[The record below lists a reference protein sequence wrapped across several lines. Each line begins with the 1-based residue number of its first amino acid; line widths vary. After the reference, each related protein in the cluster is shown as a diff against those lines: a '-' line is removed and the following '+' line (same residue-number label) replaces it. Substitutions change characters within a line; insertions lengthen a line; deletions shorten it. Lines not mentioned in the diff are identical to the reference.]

1 MTKTRRTTTT
11 TSTPSFVRFPIV
23 LLLIV
28 CSTGLQTFRCN
39 NNVVHAFGV
48 TRKIATT
55 KRTTSTTYRER
66 RISAR
71 LNASSSSSIQQTS
84 EQKSRRKELL
94 KRDGP
99 YFKLDRF
106 TGDIEFGA
114 ATNLVTD
121 FSKQNPNADKS
132 SIEEWLSDSDG
143 RGLALSIWDES
154 LLEELGNGV
163 YRIQTMPL
171 QFVTLQLQPQVDLQM
186 WTQPPGENRAGRQLP
201 PIFKLQ
207 SIGFETNLRLL
218 PGLGITSSE
227 SLGIVVEVAGDL
239 RPTTDGTGVTG
250 TISFQTKGI
259 LPPPLRILP
268 ESVLQ
273 LAADTIN
280 NTVIQFAVASFE
292 KGAIEKYS
300 EFMKQKTAAAA
311 AAAAEST

>member
-1 MTKTRRTTTT
+1 
-11 TSTPSFVRFPIV
+11 
-23 LLLIV
+23 
-28 CSTGLQTFRCN
+28 
-39 NNVVHAFGV
+39 VVHAFGV

-66 RISAR
+66 RTSAR

-311 AAAAEST
+311 AAAAAEST

>member
-1 MTKTRRTTTT
+1 M
-11 TSTPSFVRFPIV
+11 
-23 LLLIV
+23 
-28 CSTGLQTFRCN
+28 
-39 NNVVHAFGV
+39 VHAFGV
-48 TRKIATT
+48 TQKIVTT
-55 KRTTSTTYRER
+55 KRTTSATYRR
-66 RISAR
+66 RYSS
-71 LNASSSSSIQQTS
+71 LNASIQQTA
-84 EQKSRRKELL
+84 EQKARRKELL

-114 ATNLVTD
+114 AANLVTD
-121 FSKQNPNADKS
+121 FSKQNPDADKS

-171 QFVTLQLQPQVDLQM
+171 KFVTLQLQPQVDLQM

-218 PGLGITSSE
+218 PGLGTTSSE
-227 SLGIVVEVAGDL
+227 SLGVVVEVAGDL

-250 TISFQTKGI
+250 TISFATKGI
-259 LPPPLRILP
+259 LPPALRILP
-268 ESVLQ
+268 ESGLQ

-292 KGAIEKYS
+292 KGAIGKYN
-300 EFMKQKTAAAA
+300 EFMKQQTAAA